1 MKFGK
6 VLQQSTQMSP
16 MAWESYWADY
26 KLLKRIIK
34 DCAQIK
40 KEEKLQGDKLVK
52 IKIKPSAKEDNDSI
66 RACFALAFDISCL
79 RLRQCR
85 DDQVG
90 QSQDEMNFFRT
101 LRVEIKK
108 IADFFIQEQAK
119 HTSQV
124 EAIDASFQQLKTN
137 LQSAEVKTA
146 LMKSC
151 VALYK
156 ELLLLENFAVM
167 NFCGI
172 SKILKKHDK
181 WTGYATRNK
190 FMHTILMKQPFATYE
205 PLLHMIDRLEHIF
218 MQATGSSIEQH
229 DAQKGS
235 FRRGDMNSSLSSSS
249 SRKALSA
256 TGSAVSAGQN
266 AAFPGD
272 TTSLNHPRSHSPPGA
287 SDRRYGERKAP
298 VDTSSPRSEDVVTL
312 VRVNALRDDVR
323 ELRKIESAYD
333 GDGEY
338 EDNPDESSFPDD
350 DAEAL
355 PMFCP
360 QEKKSRLPTLPLHFA
375 HSDSDAAAM
384 AMLSM
389 KSSTGVNG
397 SELSSDGGDSTSGSC
412 RTRSSK
418 RKAFAP
424 LALEGK
430 RKMSVT
436 TILN

>member
-16 MAWESYWADY
+16 SAWEPYWFDY
-26 KLLKRIIK
+26 KLLKKIIK

-66 RACFALAFDISCL
+66 R
-79 RLRQCR
+79 
-85 DDQVG
+85 

-101 LRVEIKK
+101 LRMEIKK
-108 IADFFIQEQAK
+108 IADFFIKEQAK

-124 EAIDASFQQLKTN
+124 AAIDASFQQLKTN
-137 LQSAEVKTA
+137 PDSAEAKTA

-229 DAQKGS
+229 DAQKS
-235 FRRGDMNSSLSSSS
+235 SSRRSDGGGSSSS
-249 SRKALSA
+249 SPPGDAPGSSKSA
-256 TGSAVSAGQN
+256 TGGADDSA
-266 AAFPGD
+266 
-272 TTSLNHPRSHSPPGA
+272 TSGNNGSTNHAPSHTPPGA
-287 SDRRYGERKAP
+287 SGGRRDGRRYRGA
-298 VDTSSPRSEDVVTL
+298 VDDSSPKSEDSVTL

-338 EDNPDESSFPDD
+338 EDNPDDASIPDD
-350 DAEAL
+350 DSEMPPLRFGGHTQEEKATGIL
-355 PMFCP
+355 PP
-360 QEKKSRLPTLPLHFA
+360 LPLRVA
-375 HSDSDAAAM
+375 PAGTQSDSDAAAIT
-384 AMLSM
+384 MLSM
-389 KSSTGVNG
+389 KDSAGLHASG
-397 SELSSDGGDSTSGSC
+397 LSSDGGDSAAETC
-412 RTRSSK
+412 RTRSAK
-418 RKAFAP
+418 RKACAP
-424 LALEGK
+424 LNMEGK

-436 TILN
+436 AILN

>member
-16 MAWESYWADY
+16 SAWEPYWADY
-26 KLLKRIIK
+26 KLLKKIIK

-40 KEEKLQGDKLVK
+40 KEEKLQGDVLVK
-52 IKIKPSAKEDNDSI
+52 IKIKPSAKTDNDSI
-66 RACFALAFDISCL
+66 R
-79 RLRQCR
+79 
-85 DDQVG
+85 
-90 QSQDEMNFFRT
+90 QSEDETNFFRT
-101 LRVEIKK
+101 LRAEIKK
-108 IADFFIQEQAK
+108 IADFFLKEQAK

-124 EAIDASFQQLKTN
+124 AAIDGSFQQLKTN
-137 LQSAEVKTA
+137 PDSAEAKTA

-151 VALYK
+151 VSLYK

-205 PLLHMIDRLEHIF
+205 PLLQMIDRLEHIF

-229 DAQKGS
+229 DAQKS
-235 FRRGDMNSSLSSSS
+235 SSRRGGGGSSSS
-249 SRKALSA
+249 SPSGDAPGGPGHSGTGGDNASPSA
-256 TGSAVSAGQN
+256 KSSSN
-266 AAFPGD
+266 
-272 TTSLNHPRSHSPPGA
+272 RSPSHTPPGA
-287 SDRRYGERKAP
+287 SGGRPRDGHRYRGLEE
-298 VDTSSPRSEDVVTL
+298 TSPRSEDSVTL

-323 ELRKIESAYD
+323 EFRKIESAYD

-338 EDNPDESSFPDD
+338 EEGTDDTGFPEDE
-350 DAEAL
+350 AEA
-355 PMFCP
+355 PPPRFGGRP
-360 QEKKSRLPTLPLHFA
+360 QEESREMPPSLPLRVA
-375 HSDSDAAAM
+375 CAGTQSDSDAAAI

-389 KSSTGVNG
+389 KDSAGLHAAAIN
-397 SELSSDGGDSTSGSC
+397 SDGGDSATEGC
-412 RTRSSK
+412 RTRSVK
-418 RKAFAP
+418 RKACGP
-424 LALEGK
+424 LDMEGK

-436 TILN
+436 AILN

>member
-16 MAWESYWADY
+16 SAWEPYWADY
-26 KLLKRIIK
+26 KLLKKIIK

-66 RACFALAFDISCL
+66 R
-79 RLRQCR
+79 
-85 DDQVG
+85 

-101 LRVEIKK
+101 LRMEIKK
-108 IADFFIQEQAK
+108 IADFFIKEQAR

-124 EAIDASFQQLKTN
+124 AAIDASFQQLKTN
-137 LQSAEVKTA
+137 PESAEAKTA

-229 DAQKGS
+229 DAQKS
-235 FRRGDMNSSLSSSS
+235 SSRRSGGGGSSSS
-249 SRKALSA
+249 SPTGDAPGSSGPA
-256 TGSAVSAGQN
+256 TGGVDGNDASASN
-266 AAFPGD
+266 ND
-272 TTSLNHPRSHSPPGA
+272 SSSHSPSHTPPGA
-287 SDRRYGERKAP
+287 SNTRHDGRRYRGA
-298 VDTSSPRSEDVVTL
+298 VDESSPRSEDSVTL

-338 EDNPDESSFPDD
+338 EDNPDDAAFPDD
-350 DAEAL
+350 DAEVPPL
-355 PMFCP
+355 RFGGRP
-360 QEKKSRLPTLPLHFA
+360 QEEKAILPSLPPRLAPA
-375 HSDSDAAAM
+375 GAQSDSDAAAI

-389 KSSTGVNG
+389 KDSLHASGI
-397 SELSSDGGDSTSGSC
+397 SSDGGDSAAESC
-412 RTRSSK
+412 RTRSAK
-418 RKAFAP
+418 RKACAP
-424 LALEGK
+424 LDMEGK

-436 TILN
+436 AILN

>member
-16 MAWESYWADY
+16 NAWEIYWADY
-26 KLLKRIIK
+26 KLLKKIIK

-40 KEEKLQGDKLVK
+40 KEEKLQGDKL

-66 RACFALAFDISCL
+66 R
-79 RLRQCR
+79 
-85 DDQVG
+85 

-108 IADFFIQEQAK
+108 IADFFIKEQAK

-124 EAIDASFQQLKTN
+124 TAINVSFQQLQANPKSTEAKTR
-137 LQSAEVKTA
+137 
-146 LMKSC
+146 LMKDC

-205 PLLHMIDRLEHIF
+205 PLLQMIDCLEHVF

-229 DAQKGS
+229 DAQK
-235 FRRGDMNSSLSSSS
+235 SS
-249 SRKALSA
+249 SRRGGGGSSFSSADVSGGLRSA
-256 TGSAVSAGQN
+256 TGGVERDNASLGSAA
-266 AAFPGD
+266 
-272 TTSLNHPRSHSPPGA
+272 SLNMSPSHTPPGA
-287 SDRRYGERKAP
+287 SDSRHEG
-298 VDTSSPRSEDVVTL
+298 L
-312 VRVNALRDDVR
+312 RVNALRDDVR
-323 ELRKIESAYD
+323 ELKKIESAYD

-338 EDNPDESSFPDD
+338 DDNPDDSGFPDD
-350 DAEAL
+350 DAAEVSERYGDRFREDKRIH
-355 PMFCP
+355 P
-360 QEKKSRLPTLPLHFA
+360 SLPLRVVSA
-375 HSDSDAAAM
+375 RTQSDSDAAAI
-384 AMLSM
+384 AMLTM
-389 KSSTGVNG
+389 KDSASGI
-397 SELSSDGGDSTSGSC
+397 SSDGGDSTAKSC
-412 RTRSSK
+412 RTRSAK
-418 RKAFAP
+418 RKACAP
-424 LALEGK
+424 LDMKGK

-436 TILN
+436 AILN

>member
-16 MAWESYWADY
+16 NAWEIYWADY
-26 KLLKRIIK
+26 KLLKKIIK

-40 KEEKLQGDKLVK
+40 KEEKLQGDKL

-66 RACFALAFDISCL
+66 R
-79 RLRQCR
+79 
-85 DDQVG
+85 

-124 EAIDASFQQLKTN
+124 TAINVSFQQLQANPKSTEAKTR
-137 LQSAEVKTA
+137 
-146 LMKSC
+146 LMKDC

-205 PLLHMIDRLEHIF
+205 PLLQMIDCLEHVF

-229 DAQKGS
+229 DAQK
-235 FRRGDMNSSLSSSS
+235 SS
-249 SRKALSA
+249 SRRGGGGSSFSSADVSGGLGSA
-256 TGSAVSAGQN
+256 TGGVERDNASLGSAA
-266 AAFPGD
+266 
-272 TTSLNHPRSHSPPGA
+272 SLNMSPSHTPPGP
-287 SDRRYGERKAP
+287 SDSRLEGRKDRVA
-298 VDTSSPRSEDVVTL
+298 VDKCSPRFGNSVTL

-323 ELRKIESAYD
+323 ELKKIESAYD

-338 EDNPDESSFPDD
+338 DDNPDDSGFPDD
-350 DAEAL
+350 DAAEVSERYGDRFREDKRIH
-355 PMFCP
+355 P
-360 QEKKSRLPTLPLHFA
+360 SLPLRVVSA
-375 HSDSDAAAM
+375 RTQSDSDAAAI
-384 AMLSM
+384 AMLTM
-389 KSSTGVNG
+389 KDSASGI
-397 SELSSDGGDSTSGSC
+397 SSDGGDSTAKSC
-412 RTRSSK
+412 RTRSAK
-418 RKAFAP
+418 RKACAP
-424 LALEGK
+424 LDMKGK

-436 TILN
+436 AILN

>member
-16 MAWESYWADY
+16 SAWEPYWFDY
-26 KLLKRIIK
+26 KLLKKIIK

-66 RACFALAFDISCL
+66 R
-79 RLRQCR
+79 
-85 DDQVG
+85 

-101 LRVEIKK
+101 LRMEIKK
-108 IADFFIQEQAK
+108 IADFFIKEQAK

-124 EAIDASFQQLKTN
+124 AAIDASFQQL
-137 LQSAEVKTA
+137 
-146 LMKSC
+146 
-151 VALYK
+151 
-156 ELLLLENFAVM
+156 
-167 NFCGI
+167 
-172 SKILKKHDK
+172 KILKKHDK

-205 PLLHMIDRLEHIF
+205 PLLQMIDRLEHIF

-229 DAQKGS
+229 DAQKS
-235 FRRGDMNSSLSSSS
+235 SSRRSGGGGSSSS
-249 SRKALSA
+249 SPSGDAPDSSKPANGGA
-256 TGSAVSAGQN
+256 DDN
-266 AAFPGD
+266 AASGNGSP
-272 TTSLNHPRSHSPPGA
+272 NHSPSHTPPGA
-287 SDRRYGERKAP
+287 SGGRHDGRRYRGA
-298 VDTSSPRSEDVVTL
+298 VDESSPRSEDSVTL

-338 EDNPDESSFPDD
+338 EDNPDDASFPDD
-350 DAEAL
+350 DSEVPPL
-355 PMFCP
+355 RFGGRP
-360 QEKKSRLPTLPLHFA
+360 QEEKATGLLPSLPLRVA
-375 HSDSDAAAM
+375 PAGTQSDSDAAAI

-389 KSSTGVNG
+389 KDAGLNASG
-397 SELSSDGGDSTSGSC
+397 LSSDGGDSATDTC
-412 RTRSSK
+412 RTRSAK
-418 RKAFAP
+418 RKACAP
-424 LALEGK
+424 LNMEGK

-436 TILN
+436 AILN

>member
-16 MAWESYWADY
+16 CAWEPFWADY
-26 KLLKRIIK
+26 KLLKKIIK

-40 KEEKLQGDKLVK
+40 KEEKLQGDRLVK

-66 RACFALAFDISCL
+66 R
-79 RLRQCR
+79 
-85 DDQVG
+85 

-101 LRVEIKK
+101 LRMEIKK
-108 IADFFIQEQAK
+108 IADFFMKEQAK

-124 EAIDASFQQLKTN
+124 AAIDASFQQVKTN
-137 LQSAEVKTA
+137 PESTDAKTA
-146 LMKSC
+146 LMKNC

-156 ELLLLENFAVM
+156 KLLLLENFAVM

-205 PLLHMIDRLEHIF
+205 PLLQMIDRLEHIF

-229 DAQKGS
+229 DAQKTS
-235 FRRGDMNSSLSSSS
+235 SRRNEESRSSSS
-249 SRKALSA
+249 SPSSNAPSTSNPATAIRDSHRVSSDARSYSNPSPSDKPRGA
-256 TGSAVSAGQN
+256 TGNGH
-266 AAFPGD
+266 D
-272 TTSLNHPRSHSPPGA
+272 K
-287 SDRRYGERKAP
+287 RRYQE
-298 VDTSSPRSEDVVTL
+298 VTDESSLRMEESVTL

-323 ELRKIESAYD
+323 ELKKIESAYD
-333 GDGEY
+333 GDEEY
-338 EDNPDESSFPDD
+338 EDNLDDTSFPEDD
-350 DAEAL
+350 GDVPPLRFNGQLQDEKHLVMPPLPKHIAL
-355 PMFCP
+355 TDS
-360 QEKKSRLPTLPLHFA
+360 Q
-375 HSDSDAAAM
+375 SDSDAAAI

-389 KSSTGVNG
+389 KDSTELHSSGI
-397 SELSSDGGDSTSGSC
+397 SSDGGNSATDSC
-412 RTRSSK
+412 RSRRAK
-418 RKAFAP
+418 RKACAP
-424 LALEGK
+424 LYIEGK

-436 TILN
+436 AILN

>member
-16 MAWESYWADY
+16 SAWEPYWADY
-26 KLLKRIIK
+26 KLLKKIIK

-66 RACFALAFDISCL
+66 R
-79 RLRQCR
+79 
-85 DDQVG
+85 

-101 LRVEIKK
+101 LRMEIKK
-108 IADFFIQEQAK
+108 IADFFIKEQAK

-124 EAIDASFQQLKTN
+124 AAIDASFQELKTN
-137 LQSAEVKTA
+137 PESAEAKTA

-205 PLLHMIDRLEHIF
+205 PLLQMIDRLEHIF

-229 DAQKGS
+229 DAQKS
-235 FRRGDMNSSLSSSS
+235 SSRRSDGGGSSSS
-249 SRKALSA
+249 SPSGEAP
-256 TGSAVSAGQN
+256 GSSGPASGGASGKD
-266 AAFPGD
+266 AS
-272 TTSLNHPRSHSPPGA
+272 TSNNNSSSNSPSHTPPGA
-287 SDRRYGERKAP
+287 NGRRHDGRRYRST
-298 VDTSSPRSEDVVTL
+298 VDEASPRSEDSVTL

-338 EDNPDESSFPDD
+338 EENVDDTTFPDD
-350 DAEAL
+350 DAEVPPL
-355 PMFCP
+355 RFGGRP
-360 QEKKSRLPTLPLHFA
+360 QEEKAILPPLPLRVPPA
-375 HSDSDAAAM
+375 GTQSDSDAAAM

-389 KSSTGVNG
+389 KDAALRASGV
-397 SELSSDGGDSTSGSC
+397 SSDGGDSAAESC
-412 RTRSSK
+412 RTRSAK
-418 RKAFAP
+418 RKACAP
-424 LALEGK
+424 LDMEGK

-436 TILN
+436 AILN

>member
-16 MAWESYWADY
+16 SAWEPYWFDY
-26 KLLKRIIK
+26 KLLKKIIK

-66 RACFALAFDISCL
+66 R
-79 RLRQCR
+79 
-85 DDQVG
+85 

-101 LRVEIKK
+101 LRMEIKK
-108 IADFFIQEQAK
+108 IADFFIKEQAK

-124 EAIDASFQQLKTN
+124 AAIDASFQQL
-137 LQSAEVKTA
+137 
-146 LMKSC
+146 
-151 VALYK
+151 
-156 ELLLLENFAVM
+156 
-167 NFCGI
+167 
-172 SKILKKHDK
+172 KILKKHDK

-229 DAQKGS
+229 DAQK
-235 FRRGDMNSSLSSSS
+235 SS
-249 SRKALSA
+249 SRRSDGGGSSRRTRQLKTATGGADDSA
-256 TGSAVSAGQN
+256 TSGNNGS
-266 AAFPGD
+266 
-272 TTSLNHPRSHSPPGA
+272 TNHAPSHTPPGA
-287 SDRRYGERKAP
+287 SGGRRDGRRYRGA
-298 VDTSSPRSEDVVTL
+298 VDDSSPRSEDSVTL

-338 EDNPDESSFPDD
+338 EDNPDDASIPDD
-350 DAEAL
+350 DSEMPPLRFGGRTQEEKATGIL
-355 PMFCP
+355 PP
-360 QEKKSRLPTLPLHFA
+360 LPLRVA
-375 HSDSDAAAM
+375 PAGTQSDSDAAAI

-389 KSSTGVNG
+389 KDSAGLHASG
-397 SELSSDGGDSTSGSC
+397 LSSDGGDSAAETC
-412 RTRSSK
+412 RTRSAK
-418 RKAFAP
+418 RKACAP
-424 LALEGK
+424 LNMEGK

-436 TILN
+436 AILN

>member
-16 MAWESYWADY
+16 SAWEPFWADY
-26 KLLKRIIK
+26 KLLKKIIK

-40 KEEKLQGDKLVK
+40 KEEKLQGDRLVK

-66 RACFALAFDISCL
+66 RAWPCAGGASVGRFARADVVDAFAA
-79 RLRQCR
+79 RA
-85 DDQVG
+85 G

-108 IADFFIQEQAK
+108 IADFFIKEQAK

-124 EAIDASFQQLKTN
+124 AAIDASFQQLKSN
-137 LQSAEVKTA
+137 PDSAEAKTA

-172 SKILKKHDK
+172 SKV
-181 WTGYATRNK
+181 G
-190 FMHTILMKQPFATYE
+190 TITN
-205 PLLHMIDRLEHIF
+205 RLTESGGLSPDSIPRC
-218 MQATGSSIEQH
+218 SSIEQH
-229 DAQKGS
+229 DAQKS
-235 FRRGDMNSSLSSSS
+235 SSRRSGGGGSSSS
-249 SRKALSA
+249 SPSGDAPSSSGPTSGA
-256 TGSAVSAGQN
+256 GGNDGADASTGDNNSS
-266 AAFPGD
+266 
-272 TTSLNHPRSHSPPGA
+272 SHSPSHTPPGA
-287 SDRRYGERKAP
+287 AGGRHDGRRYRRA
-298 VDTSSPRSEDVVTL
+298 VDEASPRSEDSVTL

-338 EDNPDESSFPDD
+338 EENVDDTAFPDD
-350 DAEAL
+350 DAEVPPLRFGGRPQEEKAILPAL
-355 PMFCP
+355 PLRVTP
-360 QEKKSRLPTLPLHFA
+360 AGTQ
-375 HSDSDAAAM
+375 SDSDAAAI

-389 KSSTGVNG
+389 KDSGLHAAG
-397 SELSSDGGDSTSGSC
+397 ISDGGDSGTESC
-412 RTRSSK
+412 RTRSAK
-418 RKAFAP
+418 RKACAP
-424 LALEGK
+424 LDMEGK

-436 TILN
+436 AILN

>member
-16 MAWESYWADY
+16 SAWEPYWADY
-26 KLLKRIIK
+26 KLLKKIIK

-66 RACFALAFDISCL
+66 R
-79 RLRQCR
+79 
-85 DDQVG
+85 

-101 LRVEIKK
+101 LRMEIKK
-108 IADFFIQEQAK
+108 IADFFLKEQAK

-124 EAIDASFQQLKTN
+124 AAIDASFQQLKTN
-137 LQSAEVKTA
+137 PESAEAKTA

-205 PLLHMIDRLEHIF
+205 PLLQMIDRLEHIF

-229 DAQKGS
+229 DAQKS
-235 FRRGDMNSSLSSSS
+235 SSRRGGGGSSSS
-249 SRKALSA
+249 SPTGEAPGSSGPA
-256 TGSAVSAGQN
+256 TGGAGG
-266 AAFPGD
+266 GD
-272 TTSLNHPRSHSPPGA
+272 SFGNNDASNHSPSHTPPGA
-287 SDRRYGERKAP
+287 SGGRHDGRRYRGA
-298 VDTSSPRSEDVVTL
+298 VDDSSPRSEDSVTL

-338 EDNPDESSFPDD
+338 EDNADDSAFPDD
-350 DAEAL
+350 DTEVPPL
-355 PMFCP
+355 RFGGRP
-360 QEKKSRLPTLPLHFA
+360 QEDKNILPPLPLRVA
-375 HSDSDAAAM
+375 PASTQSDSDAAAI

-389 KSSTGVNG
+389 KDSAGLRASGI
-397 SELSSDGGDSTSGSC
+397 SSDGGDSATESC
-412 RTRSSK
+412 RTRSAK
-418 RKAFAP
+418 RKACAP
-424 LALEGK
+424 LDMEGK

-436 TILN
+436 AILN

>member
-16 MAWESYWADY
+16 SAWEPYWADY
-26 KLLKRIIK
+26 KLLKKIIK

-66 RACFALAFDISCL
+66 R
-79 RLRQCR
+79 
-85 DDQVG
+85 

-101 LRVEIKK
+101 LRMEIKK
-108 IADFFIQEQAK
+108 IADFFLKEQAK

-124 EAIDASFQQLKTN
+124 AAIDASFQQLKTN
-137 LQSAEVKTA
+137 PESAEAKTA

-229 DAQKGS
+229 DAQKS
-235 FRRGDMNSSLSSSS
+235 SPRRSGGGGSSSS
-249 SRKALSA
+249 SPSGEAPGSSGSASGGAGGKDA
-256 TGSAVSAGQN
+256 TGNNNSS
-266 AAFPGD
+266 
-272 TTSLNHPRSHSPPGA
+272 SHSPSHTPPGA
-287 SDRRYGERKAP
+287 SGSRHDGRRYRSA
-298 VDTSSPRSEDVVTL
+298 VDEASPRSEDSVTL

-338 EDNPDESSFPDD
+338 EENVDDTTFPDD
-350 DAEAL
+350 DAEA
-355 PMFCP
+355 PPPRFGGRP
-360 QEKKSRLPTLPLHFA
+360 QEDKAILPPLPLRVA
-375 HSDSDAAAM
+375 PAGTQSDSDAAAM

-389 KSSTGVNG
+389 KESAGLRASGV
-397 SELSSDGGDSTSGSC
+397 SSDGGDSAAESC
-412 RTRSSK
+412 RTRSAK
-418 RKAFAP
+418 RKACGP
-424 LALEGK
+424 LNMEGK

-436 TILN
+436 AILN

>member
-16 MAWESYWADY
+16 SAWEVYWADY
-26 KLLKRIIK
+26 KLLKKIIK

-40 KEEKLQGDKLVK
+40 KEEKLQGDTLV
-52 IKIKPSAKEDNDSI
+52 KIKPSAKEDNDSI
-66 RACFALAFDISCL
+66 R
-79 RLRQCR
+79 
-85 DDQVG
+85 

-108 IADFFIQEQAK
+108 IADFFLKEQAK

-124 EAIDASFQQLKTN
+124 TAINASFQQLKAN
-137 LQSAEVKTA
+137 PKSAEAKTM
-146 LMKSC
+146 LMKDC

-205 PLLHMIDRLEHIF
+205 PLLQMIDCLEHIF

-229 DAQKGS
+229 DAQKS
-235 FRRGDMNSSLSSSS
+235 SSRRGGGGSSLSSAEAPGGSGS
-249 SRKALSA
+249 V
-256 TGSAVSAGQN
+256 TGGAERDN
-266 AAFPGD
+266 ASLGT
-272 TTSLNHPRSHSPPGA
+272 TTSLNQSPNHTPPGV
-287 SDRRYGERKAP
+287 SGSRREESRDRVA
-298 VDTSSPRSEDVVTL
+298 VDKCSPRFENSVTL

-323 ELRKIESAYD
+323 ELKKIESAYD

-338 EDNPDESSFPDD
+338 EDNPDDSGFPDD
-350 DAEAL
+350 DAEV
-355 PMFCP
+355 PERYSDRF
-360 QEKKSRLPTLPLHFA
+360 QEDKRIHPSLPLRVVLA
-375 HSDSDAAAM
+375 GTQSDSDAAAI
-384 AMLSM
+384 AMLTM
-389 KSSTGVNG
+389 KDSASGI
-397 SELSSDGGDSTSGSC
+397 SSDGGDSTAKSC
-412 RTRSSK
+412 RTRSAK
-418 RKAFAP
+418 RKACAP
-424 LALEGK
+424 LDMKGK

-436 TILN
+436 AILN

>member
-16 MAWESYWADY
+16 SAWEPFWADY
-26 KLLKRIIK
+26 KLLKKIIK

-66 RACFALAFDISCL
+66 R
-79 RLRQCR
+79 
-85 DDQVG
+85 

-108 IADFFIQEQAK
+108 IADFFIKEQAK

-124 EAIDASFQQLKTN
+124 AAIDASFQQLKTN
-137 LQSAEVKTA
+137 PESEEAKTA
-146 LMKSC
+146 LMKNC

-205 PLLHMIDRLEHIF
+205 PLLQMIDRLEHIF

-229 DAQKGS
+229 DAQKS
-235 FRRGDMNSSLSSSS
+235 SSRRSGGGGSSSS
-249 SRKALSA
+249 SPSGEAP
-256 TGSAVSAGQN
+256 GSSG
-266 AAFPGD
+266 PTSGGGD
-272 TTSLNHPRSHSPPGA
+272 VGDDTSSGNNNSSSHSPSHTPPGA
-287 SDRRYGERKAP
+287 SGSRHDGRRYRSS
-298 VDTSSPRSEDVVTL
+298 VDEASPRSEDSVTL

-323 ELRKIESAYD
+323 QLRKIESAYD

-338 EDNPDESSFPDD
+338 EDNPDDSNFPDD
-350 DAEAL
+350 DAEVPPLRFAGR
-355 PMFCP
+355 P
-360 QEKKSRLPTLPLHFA
+360 QEEKPILSPVLVRVAPAGTQ
-375 HSDSDAAAM
+375 SDSDAAAI

-389 KSSTGVNG
+389 KDSAGLHASGI
-397 SELSSDGGDSTSGSC
+397 SSDGGDSAAESC
-412 RTRSSK
+412 RTRNAK
-418 RKAFAP
+418 RKACAP
-424 LALEGK
+424 LDMEGK

-436 TILN
+436 AILN

>member
-16 MAWESYWADY
+16 SAWEPYWFDY
-26 KLLKRIIK
+26 KLLKKIIK

-66 RACFALAFDISCL
+66 R
-79 RLRQCR
+79 
-85 DDQVG
+85 

-101 LRVEIKK
+101 LRMEIKK
-108 IADFFIQEQAK
+108 IADFFIKEQAK
-119 HTSQV
+119 HTSRWLPSTP
-124 EAIDASFQQLKTN
+124 ASSNLRYDAVDGGRDCCTIIRDGAHEELRR
-137 LQSAEVKTA
+137 V
-146 LMKSC
+146 
-151 VALYK
+151 YK

-229 DAQKGS
+229 DAQK
-235 FRRGDMNSSLSSSS
+235 SS
-249 SRKALSA
+249 SRRSDVAAVRDAPGSSKSA
-256 TGSAVSAGQN
+256 TGGADDSA
-266 AAFPGD
+266 
-272 TTSLNHPRSHSPPGA
+272 TSGNNGSTNHAPSHTPPGA
-287 SDRRYGERKAP
+287 SGGRRDGRRYRGA
-298 VDTSSPRSEDVVTL
+298 VDDSSPRSEDSVTL

-338 EDNPDESSFPDD
+338 EDNPDDASIPDD
-350 DAEAL
+350 DSEMPPLRFGGRTQEEKATGIL
-355 PMFCP
+355 PP
-360 QEKKSRLPTLPLHFA
+360 LPLRVA
-375 HSDSDAAAM
+375 PAGTQSDSDAAAI

-389 KSSTGVNG
+389 KDSAGLHASG
-397 SELSSDGGDSTSGSC
+397 LSSDGGDSAAETCERGVLSAKLVH
-412 RTRSSK
+412 R
-418 RKAFAP
+418 
-424 LALEGK
+424 
-430 RKMSVT
+430 
-436 TILN
+436 